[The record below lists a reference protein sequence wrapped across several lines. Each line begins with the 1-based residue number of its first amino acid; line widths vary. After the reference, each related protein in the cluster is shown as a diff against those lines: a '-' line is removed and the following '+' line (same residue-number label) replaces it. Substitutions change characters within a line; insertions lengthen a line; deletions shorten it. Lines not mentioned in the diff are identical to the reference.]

1 MVWLIVCRGA
11 DLSANSAGGARL
23 AVPTQEQSHDAPAS
37 AGLDNLAVGFSP
49 RTGDAWVDTQL
60 GDINMLARGNTDGFV
75 DDVVLNFGAPR
86 YLVRDYVENKRLPPG
101 DVYYGCALAYQSRQP
116 CANVL
121 RDYEQNRGQ
130 GWGVIAQR
138 MGIKPGSP
146 AFHALKGNVGKSHG
160 RLKGNARTGGSEAG
174 AGKGHDDAGAPGN
187 SGKAGK
193 GKGGSEEHGSS
204 TAPGNSGNAGNSG
217 KGKSKKGGGH

>member
-1 MVWLIVCRGA
+1 MMLR
-11 DLSANSAGGARL
+11 SL
-23 AVPTQEQSHDAPAS
+23 ALCAALALASSAPAS
-37 AGLDNLAVGFSP
+37 AGRDNLAVGFSP

-60 GDINMLARGNTDGFV
+60 GDIDVLARGNTDGFV

-86 YLVRDYVENKRLPPG
+86 YLVRDYVDNKRLPPG

-146 AFHALKGNVGKSHG
+146 AFHALKGNVGRSHG
-160 RLKGNARTGGSEAG
+160 KLKGNSHTGGSETGAG
-174 AGKGHDDAGAPGN
+174 RGRDGDGTPGNAGNAGKGN
-187 SGKAGK
+187 GK
-193 GKGGSEEHGSS
+193 GESDARGSS
-204 TAPGNSGNAGNSG
+204 AAPGNSGNAGNAG
-217 KGKSKKGGGH
+217 KGKSKKGGGV